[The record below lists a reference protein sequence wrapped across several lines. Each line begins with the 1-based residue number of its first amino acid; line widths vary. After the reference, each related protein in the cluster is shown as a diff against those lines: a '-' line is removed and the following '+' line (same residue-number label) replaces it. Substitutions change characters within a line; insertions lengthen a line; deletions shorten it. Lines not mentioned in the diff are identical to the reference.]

1 MNFIRIIL
9 LTLAVL
15 CFSGCNQNKIIKN
28 IDYIKIS
35 NTNSSNYLEFYG
47 NVKSQKIADLSFES
61 NGKIT
66 FIPYQKGDFIKKGQV
81 IARLDGELYKIQ
93 RKEQLALL
101 NSAKIKKDRSQIY
114 FKRMDILHNS
124 GAISDNDWEEAYYN
138 YKNYTQEMQA
148 QKEKLAYLNK
158 QISYNIITA
167 PYDCYIS
174 EKYKESGSYAS
185 IGDPIV
191 RVIAKGDTQIEIMV
205 DSNIVNKLKLNEK
218 IIAKY
223 NNKDYFG
230 SIKHVSNTS
239 TNDGGYLVKIVL
251 DKNYQNLKDGMTLNV
266 YIPQKEKYS
275 AKIPLTGIVFEDNE
289 KWVYKIT
296 DIKDNIGTI
305 KKEKITIGTISNN
318 EAQITSG
325 LNENDIIISKDT
337 DRIKP
342 NSKVRL

>member
-9 LTLAVL
+9 LALAIL
-15 CFSGCNQNKIIKN
+15 CFSGCTNNKEIKN
-28 IDYIKIS
+28 ISYIKIPD
-35 NTNSSNYLEFYG
+35 TNNSDYLEFYG

-61 NGKIT
+61 EGKII
-66 FIPYQKGDFIKKGQV
+66 FIPYMKGDFIKKGQV

-138 YKNYTQEMQA
+138 FKSYTQEEKA
-148 QKEKLAYLNK
+148 QEEKLQYLNK

-167 PYDCYIS
+167 PYDCYIA
-174 EKYKESGSYAS
+174 EKYKDTGAYAS
-185 IGDPIV
+185 VGDPIV
-191 RVIAKGDTQIEIMV
+191 RVIATGDTQIEIMV

-218 IIAKY
+218 VIAKY
-223 NNKDYFG
+223 NNKDYLG
-230 SIKHVSNTS
+230 SIKHISTTS
-239 TNDGGYLVKIVL
+239 TNDGGYLVKILL
-251 DKNYQNLKDGMTLNV
+251 DKNYQILKDGMTLSV
-266 YIPQKEKYS
+266 YIPQKEKYR
-275 AKIPLTGIVFEDNE
+275 AKIPLTSIVFENDE

-305 KKEKITIGTISNN
+305 KKEKITIGAINNN

-325 LNENDIIISKDT
+325 LNKNDIIISKDT